1 MSNRG
6 GTTTMNHEVN
16 KKFSVS
22 PYLLFFIIYSSV
34 IDVGMMYF
42 QRDLV
47 QDAGYDA
54 WLSILIAAA
63 VVHLLVWMM
72 YKILSSNNQPDT
84 TIVSL
89 NRRYFGKMIGTGF
102 NLVIALYFSF
112 GAFCTFRTYIE
123 VVQIWIFPFMQM
135 MPLTLVAL
143 VLIYYTVSGGFRTVT
158 GLSFW
163 ATCSIFLFIAP
174 LTMMVIPYLH
184 PQNLLPILN
193 HSTGQILK
201 SAETM
206 LPHFLGFE
214 VLLVVYPFI
223 EQKSKSQKWAQLA
236 IVTAIGMYMLVC
248 LVAFMYYSQGQI
260 IHTIWPTLNMISI
273 VEFPLMQRI
282 EYLVISIWFIKMLA
296 NISLSLWSST
306 RSLKLAVRANPR
318 ISLIIILVFFIG
330 GQLIVKDHD
339 RLQSVNT
346 FYGLTGIYFTAVF
359 IPLLFIITRF
369 KKGKRSQ

>member
-1 MSNRG
+1 
-6 GTTTMNHEVN
+6 MNQEIN

-22 PYLLFFIIYSSV
+22 PYLLVFIIYSSV
-34 IDVGMMYF
+34 IDAGMMYF

-47 QDAGYDA
+47 KDAGYDA

-63 VVHLLVWMM
+63 AVHIIIWMM
-72 YKILSSNNQPDT
+72 YKILSSSNQPDT

-89 NRRYFGKMIGTGF
+89 NRRYFGKLIGTDL
-102 NLVIALYFSF
+102 NLFIALYFCL

-123 VVQIWIFPFMQM
+123 VVQVWIFPYMQM
-135 MPLTLVAL
+135 IPITLVAL
-143 VLIYYTVSGGFRTVT
+143 VLIYYAVSGGFRTVT

-163 ATCSIFLFIAP
+163 STCSIFLFIAP
-174 LTMMVIPYLH
+174 LTIMVISYLH

-193 HSTGQILK
+193 HSTVQILK

-206 LPHFLGFE
+206 FPHFLGFE
-214 VLLVVYPFI
+214 VLLVMYPFI
-223 EQKSKSQKWAQLA
+223 EQQSKSQKWAQLA
-236 IVTAIGMYMLVC
+236 IVITIGMYMLVC

-273 VEFPLMQRI
+273 VEFPLMQRV

-296 NISLSLWSST
+296 NISLGLWSST
-306 RSLKLAVRANPR
+306 RSLKLAIRANPR
-318 ISLIIILVFFIG
+318 ISLIVILVLFIA

-339 RLQSVNT
+339 RLQSVNY
-346 FYGLTGIYFTAVF
+346 FYGMTGIYFTAVF
-359 IPLLFIITRF
+359 IPLMFIITRF
-369 KKGKRSQ
+369 KKGKRSP